1 MLAVQPQPQQPQQ
14 QPQQQP
20 SRKPM
25 RNRDDMDQMFDDLT
39 DLTIQQRETIKSRY
53 RFLMTEYR
61 RRCLIYTL
69 LFYVLRI
76 TMTVGSLVV
85 PALLSLKSGPDNN
98 DTLYWITWA
107 ISLAVTTSNGLT
119 TLFKLDKRF
128 FLLQAISEKLRSETW
143 QYLALS
149 GRYSGHFGNIKP
161 SHKNQYVLYCYS
173 LEKIRMNHV
182 DEEFVRAAE
191 TKDTGGSESR
201 DGDKGTA
208 QPSTSNVPTPANP
221 ANLESPTTSES
232 RRTTVPSSK
241 APSPARRDST
251 STVGSDDTVVDMG
264 NNKKEKGAPVS
275 LHDGIN
281 RGTVSPSGTPEL
293 TVLPATS
300 KV

>member
-1 MLAVQPQPQQPQQ
+1 
-14 QPQQQP
+14 
-20 SRKPM
+20 M

-39 DLTIQQRETIKSRY
+39 ELTIQQRETIKSRY

-61 RRCLIYTL
+61 RRCLIYSL
-69 LFYVLRI
+69 LFYTLRI

-128 FLLQAISEKLRSETW
+128 FLLQAIAEKLRSETW
-143 QYLALS
+143 QFLALS

-182 DEEFVRAAE
+182 DEEFVRGAE
-191 TKDTGGSESR
+191 TKDTGGSEGR
-201 DGDKGTA
+201 DGDKGNT
-208 QPSTSNVPTPANP
+208 QPSSSNVPTPANP
-221 ANLESPTTSES
+221 ANLESPTSLES
-232 RRTTVPSSK
+232 RRTTPPPSKVPT
-241 APSPARRDST
+241 PRREST

-264 NNKKEKGAPVS
+264 NNKTEKGSAVS

-281 RGTVSPSGTPEL
+281 RGTVSPPSDSQL

>member
-1 MLAVQPQPQQPQQ
+1 MATATPPIHPGS
-14 QPQQQP
+14 

-39 DLTIQQRETIKSRY
+39 DLTIQQRETIKFRY

-61 RRCLIYTL
+61 NRCLIYTF

-128 FLLQAISEKLRSETW
+128 FMLQAVAEKLRSETW

-149 GRYSGHFGNIKP
+149 GRYSGHFGGVRP
-161 SHKNQYVLYCYS
+161 SHKNQYVYYCYNM
-173 LEKIRMNHV
+173 EKVRMNHI
-182 DEEFVRAAE
+182 DEEFVKAAE
-191 TKDTGGSESR
+191 IADYNKTKDPKQSAEGAQNTGNG
-201 DGDKGTA
+201 
-208 QPSTSNVPTPANP
+208 NVPTPPNP
-221 ANLESPTTSES
+221 ADL
-232 RRTTVPSSK
+232 
-241 APSPARRDST
+241 ASPASSTNSRPRRRESN
-251 STVGSDDTVVDMG
+251 STVGSNDTVLDMG
-264 NNKKEKGAPVS
+264 HTTTEKGETVS
-275 LHDGIN
+275 LHDGVN
-281 RGTVSPSGTPEL
+281 RGAVPAPSTGKQSVLQGASTVPRGTNDGRR
-293 TVLPATS
+293 TS
-300 KV
+300 V